1 MDWWSNI
8 VATLSLLLAV
18 SAFIWAIKTFGR
30 AKPRLE
36 VELSVI
42 EPTSLTDAL
51 GAAGPVVME
60 FLRAVAPDAPDAI
73 EKFRSEAVPYLR
85 KALPEWVAGSP
96 LLSKVLPSLAT
107 MLAESRSLEITIRN
121 QGVNDIS
128 VVSIEVGSGTKWG
141 EVEGRAIFGRMT
153 DVLPVS
159 VRAGADLDVWF
170 PIEKIQA
177 CLSALGLDQRT
188 SLVRV
193 RTTPKSTFTAQ
204 LSSVSFASKEVPA

>member
-1 MDWWSNI
+1 MEWWANI

-36 VELSVI
+36 IELSVI

-60 FLRAVAPDAPDAI
+60 LIRAAAPDAPEAI
-73 EKFRSEAVPYLR
+73 EKFRTDAIPYLR

-96 LLSKVLPSLAT
+96 LLSRVLPSLAT
-107 MLAESRSLEITIRN
+107 MLADSRSLEVTIRN

-128 VVSIEVGSGTKWG
+128 VVAIEVGSGKRWG

-159 VRAGADLDVWF
+159 VRAGADLDIWF
-170 PIEKIQA
+170 PIEKVEA
-177 CLSALGLDQRT
+177 CLSALGLHRRA

-193 RTTPKSTFTAQ
+193 RTIPKASFTAQ
-204 LSSVSFASKEVPA
+204 LGTVNFAAKEVAA